1 MLLSATIVFFPLVSI
16 GGIEISIKSAIQSVY
31 SGYGSSG
38 AATGL
43 ISALGSYAKPYIV
56 MALGWFLFTVLSA
69 VSVLMAKKK
78 TAYLS
83 AIIEQVIQI
92 FIAVSLYMKV
102 KRKLSLVYSAISF
115 VGLGN
120 GVKVHILPIL
130 FWVVLQIICFIINIM
145 EITTKEETMMEVLP
159 PVLPVW
165 NDIQGGDSGHDKKV
179 PFDGAL
185 IGKSGEYAGLAFQM
199 KEKGKI
205 FFCEENAQIT
215 IQERLSFKE
224 KNVLA
229 EVYYTPEYEEYCI
242 TPAKIRTIFLESGQP
257 LGEGRLYYLPRET
270 KIRVQDSDAENWFE
284 LA

>member
-1 MLLSATIVFFPLVSI
+1 MKKVKTKRKYISGILMLLSATIVFFPLVSI

-43 ISALGSYAKPYIV
+43 ISALGSYAKPYMV

-145 EITTKEETMMEVLP
+145 EITTKEEMECY
-159 PVLPVW
+159 
-165 NDIQGGDSGHDKKV
+165 H
-179 PFDGAL
+179 
-185 IGKSGEYAGLAFQM
+185 
-199 KEKGKI
+199 
-205 FFCEENAQIT
+205 
-215 IQERLSFKE
+215 
-224 KNVLA
+224 
-229 EVYYTPEYEEYCI
+229 
-242 TPAKIRTIFLESGQP
+242 
-257 LGEGRLYYLPRET
+257 
-270 KIRVQDSDAENWFE
+270 
-284 LA
+284 

>member
-43 ISALGSYAKPYIV
+43 ISALGSYAKPYMV

-165 NDIQGGDSGHDKKV
+165 NKDKIEQIIEKIK
-179 PFDGAL
+179 G
-185 IGKSGEYAGLAFQM
+185 QM
-199 KEKGKI
+199 ELRKRI
-205 FFCEENAQIT
+205 F
-215 IQERLSFKE
+215 
-224 KNVLA
+224 
-229 EVYYTPEYEEYCI
+229 
-242 TPAKIRTIFLESGQP
+242 
-257 LGEGRLYYLPRET
+257 
-270 KIRVQDSDAENWFE
+270 AENECNTYASYLEVTGRKLPMILLLIDNYSVFRE
-284 LA
+284 RMYKLVTMGRNEDDNLSKM

>member
-43 ISALGSYAKPYIV
+43 ISALGSYAKPYMV

-130 FWVVLQIICFIINIM
+130 FWVVLQIIIKRPAWM
-145 EITTKEETMMEVLP
+145 L
-159 PVLPVW
+159 
-165 NDIQGGDSGHDKKV
+165 
-179 PFDGAL
+179 
-185 IGKSGEYAGLAFQM
+185 
-199 KEKGKI
+199 KI
-205 FFCEENAQIT
+205 YV
-215 IQERLSFKE
+215 SFWHL
-224 KNVLA
+224 VS
-229 EVYYTPEYEEYCI
+229 CGM
-242 TPAKIRTIFLESGQP
+242 KIRNCFQ
-257 LGEGRLYYLPRET
+257 
-270 KIRVQDSDAENWFE
+270 
-284 LA
+284 

>member
-43 ISALGSYAKPYIV
+43 ISALGSYAKPYMV

-165 NDIQGGDSGHDKKV
+165 NKKSENNQSLEEQDLV
-179 PFDGAL
+179 KSEIEQEKICPQCGKKL
-185 IGKSGEYAGLAFQM
+185 EIGQT
-199 KEKGKI
+199 
-205 FFCEENAQIT
+205 FCTNCGTRI
-215 IQERLSFKE
+215 
-224 KNVLA
+224 
-229 EVYYTPEYEEYCI
+229 
-242 TPAKIRTIFLESGQP
+242 
-257 LGEGRLYYLPRET
+257 
-270 KIRVQDSDAENWFE
+270 D
-284 LA
+284 

>member
-16 GGIEISIKSAIQSVY
+16 GGMGISIKSAIRAVY

-38 AATGL
+38 AAAGL
-43 ISALGSYAKPYIV
+43 TSALGSYAKPYMA
-56 MALGWFLFTVLSA
+56 MALGWFLFTVMSA
-69 VSVLMAKKK
+69 VSILMAKKK

-83 AIIEQVIQI
+83 AIVEQVIQI

-102 KRKLSLVYSAISF
+102 KSKLSLAYSAVSF
-115 VGLGN
+115 LGLGN
-120 GVKVHILPIL
+120 SVKIHILPIL
-130 FWVVLQIICFIINIM
+130 FWVVLQIICFILNIM
-145 EITTKEETMMEVLP
+145 ELTTKEEAVMEVLP
-159 PVLPVW
+159 PVPPVW
-165 NDIQGGDSGHDKKV
+165 NDIEGGDSGHTQKV
-179 PFDGAL
+179 PFYGAL
-185 IGKSGEYAGLAFQM
+185 IGNGREYAGLAFQM

-215 IQERLSFKE
+215 VQERLNFKE

-242 TPAKIRTIFLESGQP
+242 TPAKIRTVFLESGQP
-257 LGEGRLYYLPRET
+257 LGEGRLYYLPRAT
-270 KIRVQDSDAENWFE
+270 KIRVQGSGTENWFE